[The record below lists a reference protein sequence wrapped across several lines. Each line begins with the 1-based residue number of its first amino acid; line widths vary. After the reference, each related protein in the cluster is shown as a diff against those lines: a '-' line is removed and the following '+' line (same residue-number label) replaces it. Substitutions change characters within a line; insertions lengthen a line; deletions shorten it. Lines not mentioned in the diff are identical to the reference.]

1 MARDT
6 AHTDALAAPVE
17 LDLPAVTVGS
27 KLTRS
32 TTQLMCEHQQA
43 VKKKAAAEAAYRD
56 ADKSLITQCSYL
68 TSGLPRGYRRFHAP
82 PRPRARGCID
92 RDSERSMGRFL
103 CRTIY
108 VTLIA

>member
-1 MARDT
+1 MAAQKERDAAAVRAAKRAAAKDPTKEAAVADAEMARDT

-43 VKKKAAAEAAYRD
+43 VKKKAAAEA
-56 ADKSLITQCSYL
+56 
-68 TSGLPRGYRRFHAP
+68 
-82 PRPRARGCID
+82 
-92 RDSERSMGRFL
+92 
-103 CRTIY
+103 
-108 VTLIA
+108 